1 MAATSGVINIVEFV
15 SAEYADV
22 DLSSSTVPTVLTSIT
37 ADQLKQ
43 GSFSLD
49 IPEESVTNDY
59 TEDGETYNVRTTPS
73 AKKAVLGLVTATA
86 ETIADLTSAVLT
98 AGTAGSPTTPDKLKF
113 GTSAS
118 ETVTNKYVKI
128 TGKNS
133 DGKTITVELF
143 NAKPTYSWSGAAGKS
158 TEPQP
163 FTVTFNVMRH
173 RVYGASFQIS
183 PAF

>member
-22 DLSSSTVPTVLTSIT
+22 DLSSVTLPTVLTSIG

-49 IPEESVTNDY
+49 IPEESVTPDY
-59 TEDGETYNVRTTPS
+59 TEDGEVYNVRTSPS
-73 AKKAVLGLVTATA
+73 AKKAVLGLVAATA

-98 AGTAGSPTTPDKLKF
+98 AGTAGSVADKLKF

-118 ETVTNKYVKI
+118 ETTPNKYLKI

-133 DGKTITVELF
+133 DGKTIIVELF
-143 NAKPTYSWSGAAGKS
+143 NAKVTYSWSGAAGKS

-163 FTVTFNVMRH
+163 FTVTFSVMRN

>member
-22 DLSSSTVPTVLTSIT
+22 DLSSATVPTVLTSIT

-49 IPEESVTNDY
+49 IPEESATYDY
-59 TEDGETYNVRTTPS
+59 TEDGETFNVRTTPS

-86 ETIADLTSAVLT
+86 ETIAGLTSGELTVGT
-98 AGTAGSPTTPDKLKF
+98 AGTVPDKLKF
-113 GTSAS
+113 GTSTS
-118 ETVTNKYVKI
+118 ETSPNKYLKI

-133 DGKTITVELF
+133 DGKAITIELF
-143 NAKPTYSWSGAAGKS
+143 NAKVTYSWSGAGGKS

-163 FTVTFNVMRH
+163 FTVTFNVMRN
-173 RVYGASFQIS
+173 RAYGASFQIS

>member
-15 SAEYADV
+15 SCEYADV
-22 DLSSSTVPTVLTSIT
+22 DVSSATLPTTLESIT

-43 GSFSLD
+43 GTFSLD
-49 IPEESVTNDY
+49 IPEESVTSDY

-73 AKKAVLGLVTATA
+73 AKKAVLGLAAATA
-86 ETIADLTSAVLT
+86 ATIADFTPATLT
-98 AGTAGSPTTPDKLKF
+98 AGTAGTTPDKLKF
-113 GTSAS
+113 GASAAAS
-118 ETVTNKYVKI
+118 AVNKYVKI

-133 DGKTITVELF
+133 DGKTIIVELF
-143 NAKPTYSWSGAAGKS
+143 NAKPTYSWSGANGKS

-163 FTVTFNVMRH
+163 FTVTFNVMRN
-173 RVYGASFQIS
+173 RGYGFSYAIS

>member
-22 DLSSSTVPTVLTSIT
+22 DLSSSTIPLVLTSIT
-37 ADQLKQ
+37 PDQLKQ

-49 IPEESVTNDY
+49 IPEESVTLDY
-59 TEDGETYNVRTTPS
+59 SEDGEAYNVRTSPS
-73 AKKAVLGLVTATA
+73 AKKAILGLIAATA
-86 ETIADLTSAVLT
+86 ETIAALTDAVLT
-98 AGTAGSPTTPDKLKF
+98 AGTVGTVADKLTF
-113 GTSAS
+113 GTTAVDTS
-118 ETVTNKYVKI
+118 VNKYLKI

-133 DGKTITVELF
+133 DGKLITVELF
-143 NAKPTYSWSGAAGKS
+143 NAKVTYAWSGAAGQS

-163 FTVTFNVMRH
+163 FTVTFNVMRN